1 MPVAENKLNQNFVAS
16 KPNEKWVSDIT
27 YVWTREGWLYLAV
40 ILDLF
45 SRKVFG
51 WSMDNNI
58 ERVLVI
64 RALQMAVQLQ
74 RPQSGLLHH
83 SDQAASCS
91 YDYRNLL
98 EKYNITCS
106 MSRKANCYD
115 NAVIESFFLP

>member
-27 YVWTREGWLYLAV
+27 YVWTREGWLYLTV

-83 SDQAASCS
+83 SDQAAS
-91 YDYRNLL
+91 
-98 EKYNITCS
+98 IVA
-106 MSRKANCYD
+106 MI
-115 NAVIESFFLP
+115 IEIY